1 MEGQQLLGHE
11 LAQSC
16 NSGKAECATRF
27 RPLYMF
33 YKPATVNDIEVPSA
47 PNLICGFKRPRSEC
61 ILICRAARSARSA
74 R

>member
-1 MEGQQLLGHE
+1 MEGQQLLSHE

-33 YKPATVNDIEVPSA
+33 YKPATVNDIEVPRFCPEPHLRLQA
-47 PNLICGFKRPRSEC
+47 TKV
-61 ILICRAARSARSA
+61 
-74 R
+74 